1 MSLKPSIETIFRKR
15 NANLLEG
22 RDTVLLAKHQDK
34 FYRVTEY
41 IGLIVKIYPKNTY
54 GSDIPRMIIR
64 FFNGEELLVRA
75 YLDYNVTENSIVS
88 IYGIIVENNGQK
100 EFVCKGGL
108 VRAFGKL
115 SEAGKV
121 DIRRIYRFGYGELS
135 EATLS
140 KRYSNTLTGIE
151 ELEKD
156 KLWIYSSTNI
166 NEIESTSVD
175 YFETEDS
182 TIDFSQGNEFYI
194 NNCN

>member
-1 MSLKPSIETIFRKR
+1 
-15 NANLLEG
+15 
-22 RDTVLLAKHQDK
+22 
-34 FYRVTEY
+34 
-41 IGLIVKIYPKNTY
+41 
-54 GSDIPRMIIR
+54 
-64 FFNGEELLVRA
+64 
-75 YLDYNVTENSIVS
+75 
-88 IYGIIVENNGQK
+88 
-100 EFVCKGGL
+100 
-108 VRAFGKL
+108 
-115 SEAGKV
+115 
-121 DIRRIYRFGYGELS
+121 
-135 EATLS
+135 LS